1 MQNSWPAHSTHRPRP
16 EHAPPPRAHGDS
28 HTTDG
33 GGGDAG
39 VGVGVGGVFG
49 GGGGVPA
56 PPQALHDLRQLSRMY
71 RGLASHSPYCAH
83 RWHSATASSHGADAA
98 AAAGSSASESYAAES
113 RRHAA
118 STSPSWTWRVQYVSP
133 RAYRAPSAV
142 SVDAE

>member
-1 MQNSWPAHSTHRPRP
+1 
-16 EHAPPPRAHGDS
+16 
-28 HTTDG
+28 
-33 GGGDAG
+33 
-39 VGVGVGGVFG
+39 
-49 GGGGVPA
+49 
-56 PPQALHDLRQLSRMY
+56 MY

-142 SVDAE
+142 SVDAA